1 MKKITMVFLIVVLVL
16 GAIILTLLTS
26 ILIRER
32 KYEIDVLRA
41 MGMKKGKRCL
51 GL

>member
-16 GAIILTLLTS
+16 CAIILTLLTS

-41 MGMKKGKRCL
+41 MEMKKGKRCL